1 MDGSSLLE
9 GKNLIAVRLGM
20 EKGSHLVEQAAE
32 AHSSDA
38 VFEPAHRP
46 IPFFDPSMILLQM
59 VIQVAIGP
67 MFYLVPEH
75 MANGTWVGIVTGV
88 SANRLHGFGRFQA
101 LGRMALR

>member
-46 IPFFDPSMILLQM
+46 IPFFDPSMILLRM

-67 MFYLVPEH
+67 MFYLEPIPIGSISGILWGKTSLPEE
-75 MANGTWVGIVTGV
+75 
-88 SANRLHGFGRFQA
+88 LEP
-101 LGRMALR
+101 